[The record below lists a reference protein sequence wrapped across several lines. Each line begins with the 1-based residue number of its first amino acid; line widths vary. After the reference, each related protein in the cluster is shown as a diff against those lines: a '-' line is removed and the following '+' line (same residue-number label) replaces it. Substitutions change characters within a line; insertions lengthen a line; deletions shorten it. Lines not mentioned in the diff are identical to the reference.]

1 MAKYNFTI
9 ESESLEQDISTLVEV
24 VVSAYKECSK
34 IDRDNTTSD
43 LRKEVHGLDNR
54 IDGLE
59 AMIKQLSKA
68 EEKESR
74 TSEDFKE
81 VKKK

>member
-9 ESESLEQDISTLVEV
+9 ESDSLEQDIATLVEV
-24 VVSAYKECSK
+24 VVGAYKECSK

-43 LRKEVHGLDNR
+43 LCKKVHGLDNR
-54 IDGLE
+54 MDGLE
-59 AMIKQLSKA
+59 AMIKQLSKV